1 MAGKKKGFL
10 PRRKLANNPIEL
22 GISLASAALTV
33 GYVVYEAIRQ
43 SREYKKMEEEKKAKD
58 KQ

>member
-10 PRRKLANNPIEL
+10 PRRKLANNPVEL

-33 GYVVYEAIRQ
+33 GYVVYEAIKQ
-43 SREYKKMEEEKKAKD
+43 SREYKKMEEEKKANKE
-58 KQ
+58 K